1 MARRPLRV
9 ILSGALALCTL
20 AACGSGPSATGQP
33 DPAATAPVAAPGTD
47 APDDGAWV
55 FSSAGAAPSA
65 RSTIRTAGGPDEV
78 ALAAT
83 RAWFSWDTR
92 VDRRPNDTARR
103 LALEWLTPTLRR
115 QVVDF
120 RSEASPGADW
130 EDWARR
136 HAHAGVTTR
145 LGGDDRPPDG
155 ADTTYRQ
162 VIAVITLQG
171 DKGWRAVQERTVF
184 LRLVLDSGRWRVAE
198 VTAAAQ
204 AF

>member
-1 MARRPLRV
+1 L
-9 ILSGALALCTL
+9 ILAGVLPCTLALCTL
-20 AACGSGPSATGQP
+20 VACGGGSPVTGPSGPVTATR
-33 DPAATAPVAAPGTD
+33 AAPGTD
-47 APDDGAWV
+47 SSDDGAWV
-55 FSSAGAAPSA
+55 FTGAGAASSTPSSA
-65 RSTIRTAGGPDEV
+65 RAAAGPDEV

-103 LALEWLTPTLRR
+103 LALGWLTPTLRG

-136 HAHAGVTTR
+136 HAHASVIAR

-155 ADTTYRQ
+155 ADVTYRQ

-171 DKGWRAVQERTVF
+171 DKGWKAVQERTVF
-184 LRLVLDSGRWRVAE
+184 LRLALDSGRWRVAE
-198 VTAAAQ
+198 ITAAAQ
-204 AF
+204 TS